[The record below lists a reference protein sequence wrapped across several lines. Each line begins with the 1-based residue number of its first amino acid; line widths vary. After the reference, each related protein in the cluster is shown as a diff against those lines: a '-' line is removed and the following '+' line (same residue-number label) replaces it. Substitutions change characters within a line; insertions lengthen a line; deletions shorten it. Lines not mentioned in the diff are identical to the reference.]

1 MTHDPPDPQARS
13 NRVDAGP
20 VPGDDL
26 PSRTTGSRAES
37 GPGALHRSEFDVPRM
52 DCAAE
57 EQMVRMALDRPDV
70 AQNVRRLEFDLQ
82 QRRLSVFHVSSSDAI
97 SAALDPLGLGARLTH
112 SRPLDRE
119 ERAAIDAVGSAE
131 GEAGAEGE
139 NARQARVL
147 TQLLV
152 INGTMFLIEIV
163 TGFLAQ
169 STGLIADALD
179 MFADAAVY
187 GVSLYAVGRAA
198 AIKLRAARLAGWLQ
212 LALAL
217 GVLAE
222 VIRRAIFGSEPVSA
236 LMMGMG
242 AVALAANVASL
253 LLLARHRGGGAH
265 MRASWIFSTNDV
277 LANLGV
283 IVAGALVLATG
294 SALPD
299 LVIGTVIALVV
310 ANGARRILALRG

>member
-1 MTHDPPDPQARS
+1 
-13 NRVDAGP
+13 
-20 VPGDDL
+20 
-26 PSRTTGSRAES
+26 
-37 GPGALHRSEFDVPRM
+37 
-52 DCAAE
+52 
-57 EQMVRMALDRPDV
+57 MVRMALDRPDV
-70 AQNVRRLEFDLQ
+70 APHVRRLEFDLG
-82 QRRLSVFHVSSSDAI
+82 QRRLTVVHASTSDAI
-97 SAALDPLGLGARLTH
+97 AAALQPLGLGARLTR
-112 SRPLDRE
+112 SRILGPE
-119 ERAAIDAVGSAE
+119 EQAAIAASAADS
-131 GEAGAEGE
+131 AGAAAVDAGSED
-139 NARQARVL
+139 ARQAQVL
-147 TQLLV
+147 KQLLL
-152 INGTMFLIEIV
+152 INGAMFVIEIV
-163 TGFLAQ
+163 TGFVAQ

-198 AIKLRAARLAGWLQ
+198 AFKLRAARMAGWLQ

-217 GVLAE
+217 GALAE
-222 VIRRAIFGSEPVSA
+222 VIRRAVFGSEPVSA

-242 AVALAANVASL
+242 ALALVANVASL
-253 LLLARHRGGGAH
+253 LLLARHRDGGAH

>member
-1 MTHDPPDPQARS
+1 MTHEPLESQTRTDSLVPAADEGSDVTSPAARP
-13 NRVDAGP
+13 AA
-20 VPGDDL
+20 
-26 PSRTTGSRAES
+26 TT
-37 GPGALHRSEFDVPRM
+37 LYRSDFDVPRM

-70 AQNVRRLEFDLQ
+70 APHVRRLEFDLGH
-82 QRRLSVFHVSSSDAI
+82 RRLSVVHASSSDTIA
-97 SAALDPLGLGARLTH
+97 AALRPLGLGARLTN
-112 SRPLDRE
+112 SRTLGPDE
-119 ERAAIDAVGSAE
+119 QAAISAAA
-131 GEAGAEGE
+131 AGAGATDAAGE
-139 NARQARVL
+139 DAGQARVL
-147 TQLLV
+147 KQLLV
-152 INGTMFLIEIV
+152 INGAMFVLEIV

-198 AIKLRAARLAGWLQ
+198 SIKLRAARLAGWLQ

-217 GVLAE
+217 GALTE
-222 VIRRAIFGSEPVSA
+222 VIRRAVVGSEPVST

-242 AVALAANVASL
+242 ALALVANVASL

-310 ANGARRILALRG
+310 GNGARRILALRG

>member
-1 MTHDPPDPQARS
+1 
-13 NRVDAGP
+13 
-20 VPGDDL
+20 
-26 PSRTTGSRAES
+26 
-37 GPGALHRSEFDVPRM
+37 M

-57 EQMVRMALDRPDV
+57 EQMVRMALDRPEV
-70 AQNVRRLEFDLQ
+70 APNVRRLEFDLVE
-82 QRRLSVFHVSSSDAI
+82 RRLSVVHAASSDAI
-97 SAALDPLGLGARLTH
+97 AAALQPLGLGARLMQ
-112 SRPLDRE
+112 SRALRPEEIEAIAADAAALD
-119 ERAAIDAVGSAE
+119 GS
-131 GEAGAEGE
+131 GGAEAASE
-139 NARQARVL
+139 DTRQARVL

-152 INGTMFLIEIV
+152 INGAMFVIEIV
-163 TGFLAQ
+163 TGFVAQ
-169 STGLIADALD
+169 SAGLVADALD

-212 LALAL
+212 MALAL
-217 GVLAE
+217 GALAE
-222 VIRRAIFGSEPVSA
+222 VIRRAVFGSEPVSA

-242 AVALAANVASL
+242 SLALVANVASL

>member
-1 MTHDPPDPQARS
+1 
-13 NRVDAGP
+13 
-20 VPGDDL
+20 
-26 PSRTTGSRAES
+26 
-37 GPGALHRSEFDVPRM
+37 M

-57 EQMVRMALDRPDV
+57 EQMVRIALEHPDI
-70 AQNVRRLEFDLQ
+70 APSVRKLEFDLR
-82 QRRLSVFHVSSSDAI
+82 QRRLSVVHVASTDALT
-97 SAALDPLGLGARLTH
+97 AALQPLGLGARLTR
-112 SRPLDRE
+112 SEPLSAE
-119 ERAAIDAVGSAE
+119 EHAAIVAAGASEADGRS
-131 GEAGAEGE
+131 AGAED
-139 NARQARVL
+139 ARQSRVL
-147 TQLLV
+147 TQLLI
-152 INGTMFLIEIV
+152 INGAMFVIEIV

-179 MFADAAVY
+179 MFADAGVY

-212 LALAL
+212 LALAIGAL
-217 GVLAE
+217 IE
-222 VIRRAIFGSEPVSA
+222 VIRRAVFGSEPVSA

-283 IVAGALVLATG
+283 IVAGALVLVTG

-299 LVIGTVIALVV
+299 LVIGTLIALVV